1 MEQKENLSDGE
12 RGVMSLHDLI
22 LSAFRR
28 EFGDTVIGVNLLPLV
43 HECWATVV
51 VKEKSPEIGGMVR
64 EIELEF
70 REELG
75 RHISFF
81 IKVPLKNRIKRL
93 ALNLW
98 KI

>member
-1 MEQKENLSDGE
+1 MEQGKNLGDAE
-12 RGVMSLHDLI
+12 REMMGLHDLI

-28 EFGDTVIGVNLLPLV
+28 KFANAVIGVNLLPLV

-51 VKEKSPEIGGMVR
+51 VKQKTSEIEKMAR
-64 EIELEF
+64 EMELEF

-75 RHISFF
+75 RHISLFV
-81 IKVPLKNRIKRL
+81 KVPLKNRIK
-93 ALNLW
+93 NLW

>member
-1 MEQKENLSDGE
+1 MEQGKNLGDAE
-12 RGVMSLHDLI
+12 REMMGLHDLI

-28 EFGDTVIGVNLLPLV
+28 KFASVVIGVSLLPLV

-51 VKEKSPEIGGMVR
+51 VKQKTPEIEKMAR
-64 EIELEF
+64 EMELEF

-75 RHISFF
+75 RQISLFV
-81 IKVPLKNRIKRL
+81 KVPLKNRIK
-93 ALNLW
+93 NLW

>member
-1 MEQKENLSDGE
+1 MEQGKNLGDAE
-12 RGVMSLHDLI
+12 REMMGLHGLI

-28 EFGDTVIGVNLLPLV
+28 KFANAVIGVNLLPLV

-51 VKEKSPEIGGMVR
+51 VKQKTPEIEKMAR
-64 EIELEF
+64 EMELEF

-75 RHISFF
+75 RHISLFV
-81 IKVPLKNRIKRL
+81 KVPLKNRIK
-93 ALNLW
+93 NLW